1 VKIAAALL
9 ALLALTACGGRKSP
23 SAEEVVRAWSAAL
36 DQNDNEHAA
45 RLFAHGARIIQNGEL
60 ILTTH
65 ADAVRWNAGLPCGGR
80 ISALEVHGRDEVLA
94 VFDLGARPQ
103 HRCDGIGRQA
113 AALFQVEHGEIVL
126 WHQIVCPSAS
136 RPGRRSDLDRGP
148 LQDSEH
154 EQRERDERA
163 QHDDQCRCTSTHRCP
178 PSRF

>member
-1 VKIAAALL
+1 VKIAAALF
-9 ALLALTACGGRKSP
+9 ALLALTACGGAKSP

-36 DQNDNEHAA
+36 DRNDNEHAA
-45 RLFAHGARIIQNGEL
+45 RLFAHGARIIQNGQL

-94 VFDLGARPQ
+94 VFDLGTRPQ

-126 WHQIVCPSAS
+126 WHQTAVPERFA
-136 RPGRRSDLDRGP
+136 PG
-148 LQDSEH
+148 Q
-154 EQRERDERA
+154 
-163 QHDDQCRCTSTHRCP
+163 TI
-178 PSRF
+178 